1 MPAILDL
8 YQHYQQS
15 TGVTTDTRLIQEGS
29 IFFALKGENF
39 DGNKYAGEALQKG
52 ACMAVV
58 DDPSLEGTAFFHVDD
73 ALKALQDL
81 AALHRKTLNIPV
93 IGLTGTNGKT
103 STKELIREV
112 LAKKYK
118 VHATQGNLNNHI
130 GVPLTVLG
138 ICGDTEIAVIEM
150 GANHIGEI
158 AELCTIA
165 RPTHG
170 MITNI
175 GIAHIEGFGSYEG
188 VIKAKSELYDHL
200 LEVAGIA
207 FVNNDNSLLTE
218 LSSTLSKV
226 TYGTSQKADIY
237 GNINS
242 SVPFLEIGWDGMELK
257 THFYGDYNFENIMA
271 AICIGKYFE
280 LDPVQI
286 ADAITSYIPDNNR
299 SQVLNSTSNTI
310 FLDAYNAN
318 PSSMLASIR
327 QFEKQEA
334 EKKVL
339 ILGDMLELGKTSQEE
354 HRKIISEIENKFE
367 TVILVGPEFMTASN
381 ISTAFIDTEMAAS
394 WLMEHPVHDAH
405 ILIKGSRG
413 IALESLTELL

>member
-8 YQHYQQS
+8 YQHYLQS
-15 TGVTTDTRLIQEGS
+15 TGVTTDTRLIREGS

-39 DGNKYAGEALQKG
+39 DGNKFAGEALQKG
-52 ACMAVV
+52 ASMAVV
-58 DDPSLEGTAFFHVDD
+58 DDPGLEETAFFHVDNT
-73 ALKALQDL
+73 LKALQDL
-81 AALHRKTLNIPV
+81 AAHHRKTINIPV

-103 STKELIREV
+103 TTKELIREV
-112 LAKKYK
+112 LVKKYR

-138 ICGDTEIAVIEM
+138 ISKDTEIAVVEM

-158 AELCTIA
+158 AELCAIA
-165 RPTHG
+165 KPTHG

-200 LEVAGIA
+200 QQVAGIA

-218 LSSTLSKV
+218 LSSAISTV
-226 TYGTSQKADIY
+226 TYGTSTKADVY
-237 GNINS
+237 GNISS
-242 SVPFLEIGWDGMELK
+242 SVPFLEIGWDGMKLK
-257 THFYGDYNFENIMA
+257 THLYGDYNFENIMA
-271 AICIGKYFE
+271 AICIGKHFK
-280 LDPVQI
+280 LDPVHI
-286 ADAITSYIPDNNR
+286 SDAITSYIPANNR
-299 SQVLNSTSNTI
+299 SQVINSSSNTI

-318 PSSMLASIR
+318 PSSMLASIM

-334 EKKVL
+334 VKKVL

-354 HRKIISEIENKFE
+354 HRKIISEIANKFE
-367 TVILVGPEFMTASN
+367 TVILVGPEFMAASN
-381 ISTAFIDTEMAAS
+381 ISTAFIDTAMAAS
-394 WLMEHPVHDAH
+394 WLREHPVHDAH

-413 IALESLTELL
+413 IALESLTEHL